1 MPEKDKRLAI
11 TSAIA
16 IALAL
21 GSLAYTIL
29 IARGVI
35 KLSGQEIICLER
47 IFEGAPGEQGE
58 AGETGEPGAP
68 GETGAPGEPGP
79 QGIQGIQGICGP
91 AGEIG
96 LQGPQGPAGATG
108 ATGPIGPQGLQGIQG
123 LTGPRGLTG
132 ETGPRGLKGDQGEQ
146 GIQGPT
152 GPQGPAG
159 GFGSYGSFYDTANHI
174 LTADTATPIP
184 LNSTL
189 FASGVSI
196 LDNYKISIS
205 NTGKYNIAFSTQI
218 INNANGRRNL
228 TIWLSKNG
236 TTSTN
241 WVPETSTDIVVGTSL
256 DTERVV
262 AAWNFFVDATA
273 GDYYVLMIV
282 ASDSNVSIYGGQ
294 TLNTIPAGIPEIP
307 STILTVNQV
316 G

>member
-1 MPEKDKRLAI
+1 MPETNRRLAI
-11 TSAIA
+11 TTAIA

-35 KLSGQEIICLER
+35 KLSGQEIICIER

-58 AGETGEPGAP
+58 AGQPGEPGAP
-68 GETGAPGEPGP
+68 GETGAPGQPGP
-79 QGIQGIQGICGP
+79 QGIQGICGP

-96 LQGPQGPAGATG
+96 LQGPPGPAGATG

-132 ETGPRGLKGDQGEQ
+132 ETGPRGLQGIQGIQ

-159 GFGSYGSFYDTANHI
+159 GFGAYGSFYDTADR
-174 LTADTATPIP
+174 TVTSVVATQIP
-184 LNSTL
+184 LNTTV
-189 FASGVSI
+189 FASGVSVV
-196 LDNYKISIS
+196 DNYKITFSQA
-205 NTGKYNIAFSTQI
+205 GKFNIAFSSQLLSTSNQ
-218 INNANGRRNL
+218 RRYV

-236 TTSTN
+236 IASSN
-241 WVPETSTDIVVGTSL
+241 WLTETSTDVILGTAVT
-256 DTERVV
+256 DERAV
-262 AAWNFFVDATA
+262 AAWNFFVDAQA
-273 GDYYVLMIV
+273 GDYFVLMIV
-282 ASDSNVSIYGGQ
+282 ANGSNVTIHGG
-294 TLNTIPAGIPEIP
+294 TSLNTSPAGIPQIP